1 MRKYSGSGRLFVA
14 TTNFSEAGTSMNNDK
29 RPFNWFLNISE
40 TINKSSL
47 GKEQSLN
54 SKSFTFGYNRGFSY
68 LQVRSLFNEILLMES
83 LMFGGNLENLSLE
96 IFLILLTMPIDFQDL

>member
-54 SKSFTFGYNRGFSY
+54 SKSFTFGYNRGFS
-68 LQVRSLFNEILLMES
+68 
-83 LMFGGNLENLSLE
+83 
-96 IFLILLTMPIDFQDL
+96 